1 MTFYEQELRKLFADG
16 TVIGSPKFT
25 GRACLGTL
33 GKDLRARVQFVTSG
47 HADHY
52 DVISVTVLNR
62 TDGVVDKLRL
72 RLKDVLGVKQ
82 VPGNPNFR
90 NGVAPHIW
98 EDSGKVEWY
107 AFRPSAADYSA
118 MRQAV
123 SEYLGVFRD
132 RVTER
137 RQDGPRLVYICA
149 PLRGEAAGTLP
160 NGILYL
166 KGGDLRDELQAAGK
180 PYRTYEIADFFD
192 GEFFETKKVVYFG
205 R

>member
-1 MTFYEQELRKLFADG
+1 MP
-16 TVIGSPKFT
+16 V
-25 GRACLGTL
+25 C
-33 GKDLRARVQFVTSG
+33 QFVTSG

-107 AFRPSAADYSA
+107 AFRPS
-118 MRQAV
+118 RGG
-123 SEYLGVFRD
+123 LFRH
-132 RVTER
+132 
-137 RQDGPRLVYICA
+137 
-149 PLRGEAAGTLP
+149 AAGCEQSIWECS
-160 NGILYL
+160 GI
-166 KGGDLRDELQAAGK
+166 
-180 PYRTYEIADFFD
+180 
-192 GEFFETKKVVYFG
+192 V
-205 R
+205 